1 MPIKYQIDREKRLV
15 VATPE
20 GLLSDADMFEY
31 QRTVW
36 SQAELKGYNELF
48 DVTGV
53 TQLES
58 VTEERVADLADLAA
72 SMDPADLP
80 SKLAILA
87 TNDLHFGLARMYE
100 RRRNGWRIASR
111 CNEPEKSLTFPFS
124 KQAGR
129 VNVGRAVQRLL
140 RNARRGEDRDRG

>member
-58 VTEERVADLADLAA
+58 VTEERVADLADQ
-72 SMDPADLP
+72 
-80 SKLAILA
+80 I
-87 TNDLHFGLARMYE
+87 
-100 RRRNGWRIASR
+100 
-111 CNEPEKSLTFPFS
+111 
-124 KQAGR
+124 
-129 VNVGRAVQRLL
+129 GRAHV
-140 RNARRGEDRDRG
+140 

>member
-1 MPIKYQIDREKRLV
+1 MV
-15 VATPE
+15 VATPQ

-100 RRRNGWRIASR
+100 RRREMA
-111 CNEPEKSLTFPFS
+111 
-124 KQAGR
+124 KQSNKVVHVFR
-129 VNVGRAVQRLL
+129 VREEAMEWLANCIEVQ
-140 RNARRGEDRDRG
+140 